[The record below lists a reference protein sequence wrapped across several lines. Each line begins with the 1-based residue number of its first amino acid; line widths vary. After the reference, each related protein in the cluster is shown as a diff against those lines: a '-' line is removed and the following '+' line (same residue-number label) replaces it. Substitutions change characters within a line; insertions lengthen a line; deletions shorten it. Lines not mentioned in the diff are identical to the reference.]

1 MQGALTDNEVVM
13 GDLEIECTFN
23 TSRLSDYQREV
34 GLLLLVLRDLCK
46 EDLSI
51 GSGYAVGRGYI
62 KADTLE
68 LFDGEKLVFDFK
80 SPDIEVLKKFD
91 LYISNLMNVR

>member
-1 MQGALTDNEVVM
+1 ALMNDEVVM
-13 GDLEIECTFN
+13 GDVEIECTFN
-23 TSRLSDYQREV
+23 TSGLNDYKKEI

-62 KADTLE
+62 KADALE
-68 LFDGEKLVFDFK
+68 LYDGEKLVFDFK
-80 SPDIEVLKKFD
+80 SPDGEILKIFD
-91 LYISNLMNVR
+91 SYISSLMNVG